1 MTTGSATFETTA
13 NISSVIPADGR
24 NGPDFRVPGETG
36 LSDFWDQFDIA
47 ECRAIDGST
56 QYRRIEPGL
65 PPVADGL
72 PNRVGRIRGFGNA
85 IVPQLAATFI
95 RAFLEAE
102 GE

>member
-1 MTTGSATFETTA
+1 MVNTLRGRASNPDTEAKPGS
-13 NISSVIPADGR
+13 DGP
-24 NGPDFRVPGETG
+24 NLRVPGETG

-65 PPVADGL
+65 QPLATGL
-72 PNRVGRIRGFGNA
+72 PDRVGRIRGFGNA

-102 GE
+102 KEGE